1 MNFIISSNILLKGL
15 QNVSGLLSSN
25 SLVPIIE
32 NFLFSTDGTKL
43 LVTATDNET
52 RAVVELSPEKINGT
66 GAVAIPPRVLLETL
80 KTFPNIPITINVN
93 EETFAVEI
101 NAGEGVYRLAGYNPE
116 NYPSVAAIENAK
128 SISMSSIVLQNA
140 VSSTIFACGNDEI
153 RPQLMGV
160 FFEITPDYTNFVAT
174 DAHKLV
180 RFRRNDIKSDEAH
193 SFIVHKK
200 PLNLLRN
207 LLNGFDCSVS
217 VEFNNTNVSF
227 RFENYQVVCRLLDGK
242 YPAYEGVIP
251 KDNNYKLVINRNS
264 LISTLKRVAI
274 FANQAS
280 HQVRFDVKGQELN
293 ISAEDIDYS
302 NEAKERLNCIYDG
315 ADIEIGFNSKFFLE
329 TLQTLVCENIT
340 MTLSSPTRAA
350 LLIPE
355 ETNSGEEDVLML
367 IMPIML
373 NA

>member
-15 QNVSGLLSSN
+15 QNISGLLSSN

-32 NFLFSTDGTKL
+32 NFLFTIEGDKL
-43 LVTATDNET
+43 LITATDNET
-52 RAVVELSPEKINGT
+52 RAIVELSPEKVSGK
-66 GAVAIPPRVLLETL
+66 GSVAIPPRVLLETL
-80 KTFPNIPITINVN
+80 KTFPNIPVTLNVN
-93 EETFAVEI
+93 DETFAVEI
-101 NAGEGVYRLAGYNPE
+101 KAGEGVYKLAGYNPE
-116 NYPSVAAIENAK
+116 NFPAVASIEHSK
-128 SISMSSIVLQNA
+128 SISMNSVVLQNA
-140 VSSTIFACGNDEI
+140 VSSTFFACGNDEI

-180 RFRRNDIKSDEAH
+180 RFRRNDIKSDEAQ

-200 PLNLLRN
+200 PLNLLKN
-207 LLNGFDCSVS
+207 LLTGFDCNVA
-217 VEFNNTNVSF
+217 VEFNNTNVAF
-227 RFENYQVVCRLLDGK
+227 HFENYQVICRLLDGK

-251 KDNNYKLVINRNS
+251 KDNNYKLIINRNA

-280 HQVRFDVKGQELN
+280 HQVRFDIKGQELL

-302 NEAKERLNCIYDG
+302 NEAKERLNCMYDG

-329 TLQTLVCENIT
+329 TLQTLVCDNVTI
-340 MTLSSPTRAA
+340 TLSAPTRAA

-355 ETNSGEEDVLML
+355 ETNSAEEDILML

>member
-32 NFLFSTDGTKL
+32 NFLFSTDGSKL

-52 RAVVELSPEKINGT
+52 RAIVELIPDKISGK

-80 KTFPNIPITINVN
+80 KTFPNIPVTINVN

-116 NYPSVAAIENAK
+116 NYPSIAAIENAK
-128 SISMSSIVLQNA
+128 SISMNSIVLQNA

-160 FFEITPDYTNFVAT
+160 FFEITPDYTNFVST

-207 LLNGFDCSVS
+207 LLNGFDCDVS
-217 VEFNNTNVSF
+217 VEFNDTNVSF

-280 HQVRFDVKGQELN
+280 HQVRFDIKGQELT

-329 TLQTLVCENIT
+329 TLQTMVCENIT
-340 MTLSSPTRAA
+340 MTLSSPTRAT

-355 ETNSGEEDVLML
+355 ESNSAEEDVLML

>member
-1 MNFIISSNILLKGL
+1 MNFIISSNTLLKGL
-15 QNVSGLLSSN
+15 QNISGLLSSN
-25 SLVPIIE
+25 SLIPIIE
-32 NFLFSTDGTKL
+32 NFLITVEDGRL
-43 LVTATDNET
+43 FVTATDNET
-52 RAVVELSPEKINGT
+52 RATVELKPEKVSGNGT
-66 GAVAIPPRVLLETL
+66 VAVPPRVLLETL
-80 KTFPNIPITINVN
+80 KTFPSIPVNIQVN
-93 EETFAVEI
+93 EDTFAVEI
-101 NAGEGVYRLAGYNPE
+101 NAGDGVYKLAGYNPE
-116 NYPSVAAIENAK
+116 NFPSVANIENANAV
-128 SISMSSIVLQNA
+128 SMNSIVLQNA
-140 VSSTIFACGNDEI
+140 ITSTSFACGNDEI

-180 RFRRNDIKSDEAH
+180 RFRRNDIRSDSAY

-200 PLNLLRN
+200 PLNLIKN
-207 LLNGFDCSVS
+207 LLSGFDCPVD
-217 VEFNNTNVSF
+217 VQFNNTNVAF
-227 RFENYQVVCRLLDGK
+227 AFENYQVICRLLDGK

-251 KDNNYKLVINRNS
+251 KDNNFKLIINRNA

-280 HQVRFDVKGQELN
+280 HQVRFDIKGQELL

-302 NEAKERLNCIYDG
+302 NEARERLTCIYDG

-329 TLQTLVCENIT
+329 TLVTLACENATI
-340 MTLSSPTRAA
+340 TLSAPNRAA
-350 LLIPE
+350 LIIPE
-355 ETNSGEEDVLML
+355 ETNSAEEDILML

>member
-15 QNVSGLLSSN
+15 QNISGLLSNN
-25 SLVPIIE
+25 SLIPIIE
-32 NFLFSTDGTKL
+32 NFLFSSDGSNLT
-43 LVTATDNET
+43 VTATDSET
-52 RAVVELSPEKINGT
+52 IAVVELNPDKINGEFS
-66 GAVAIPPRVLLETL
+66 VAIPPRVLLDTL
-80 KTFPNIPITINVN
+80 KTLPNIPITINVN
-93 EETFAVEI
+93 EETYAVEI
-101 NAGEGVYRLAGYNPE
+101 SAGDGIYRLAGYNPVNFPE
-116 NYPSVAAIENAK
+116 ITEIENSK
-128 SISMSSIVLQNA
+128 SVTMRSMVLQNA
-140 VSSTIFACGNDEI
+140 ISSTIFACGNDEI
-153 RPQLMGV
+153 RPLLMGV

-180 RFRRNDIKSDEAH
+180 RFRRNDVKSDESH
-193 SFIVHKK
+193 SFVIHKK

-207 LLNGFDCSVS
+207 LLNGFDCDVS
-217 VEFNNTNVSF
+217 LEFNNTNVRF
-227 RFENYQVVCRLLDGK
+227 RFENYHVVCRLLDGK

-264 LISTLKRVAI
+264 LVSTLKRVAI

-280 HQVRFDVKGQELN
+280 HQVRFDIKGQELN
-293 ISAEDIDYS
+293 ISAEDTDYS

-315 ADIEIGFNSKFFLE
+315 ADIEIGFNSKFFIE

-340 MTLSSPTRAA
+340 VTMSSPSRAA

-355 ETNSGEEDVLML
+355 ETNSAEEDILML

>member
-32 NFLFSTDGTKL
+32 NFLFSTDGSKL

-52 RAVVELSPEKINGT
+52 RAIVELSPEKISGM

-101 NAGEGVYRLAGYNPE
+101 SAGEGVYRLAGYNPE

-242 YPAYEGVIP
+242 YPAYEGVIS

-355 ETNSGEEDVLML
+355 ETNSAEEDVLML

>member
-1 MNFIISSNILLKGL
+1 MNFIISSNVLLKGL
-15 QNVSGLLSSN
+15 QNISGLLSSN
-25 SLVPIIE
+25 SLIPIIE
-32 NFLFSTDGTKL
+32 NFLISVEDEKL
-43 LVTATDNET
+43 LITATDNET
-52 RAVVELSPEKINGT
+52 RATVMLTPDKVSGN

-116 NYPSVAAIENAK
+116 NFPAVAAIENA
-128 SISMSSIVLQNA
+128 SSLKINSVVIQNA
-140 VSSTIFACGNDEI
+140 ISSTLFACGNDEI

-180 RFRRNDIKSDEAH
+180 RFRRNDVHADEAY

-200 PLNLLRN
+200 PLNLLKN
-207 LLNGFDCSVS
+207 LLANFDCDVDTQ
-217 VEFNNTNVSF
+217 FNNTNVSF
-227 RFENYQVVCRLLDGK
+227 HFENYQVTCRLLEGK

-251 KDNNYKLVINRNS
+251 KDNNFKLVINRNA
-264 LISTLKRVAI
+264 LINTLKRVAI

-280 HQVRFDVKGQELN
+280 HQVRFDIKGQEVL

-302 NEAKERLNCIYDG
+302 NEAKERLTCVYDG
-315 ADIEIGFNSKFFLE
+315 SDIEIGFNSKFFIEILG
-329 TLQTLVCENIT
+329 TLACENIT
-340 MTLSSPTRAA
+340 ITLSAPNRAA

-355 ETNSGEEDVLML
+355 ETNSEEEDILML

>member
-52 RAVVELSPEKINGT
+52 RAVVELSPEKINGK
-66 GAVAIPPRVLLETL
+66 GSVAIPPRVLLETL

-101 NAGEGVYRLAGYNPE
+101 NAGEGVYKLAGYNPE
-116 NYPSVAAIENAK
+116 NYPSIAAIENAK
-128 SISMSSIVLQNA
+128 AISMSSIVLQNA

-207 LLNGFDCSVS
+207 LLSGFDCSVS

-329 TLQTLVCENIT
+329 TLQTLACENIT

-355 ETNSGEEDVLML
+355 ETNSAEEDILML